1 MAQLSKTVLGKVS
14 GTLGDITF
22 RQRNGKNVIGMRPR
36 HYAPPDDDGSVGR
49 RARFALSAKLAQ
61 GVLYVPELLALWT
74 PQTPAGMSTFNYI
87 IQKNVLVLNP
97 GSVSGLTVIT
107 PNGGFIVNCTS
118 SAVSSDSIA
127 VELAAIGSV
136 WGIDLAK
143 EPNAKLAYVLSLTNP
158 TNETYPDVW
167 FVAGASEP
175 KPLVLNA
182 PLTFNIALSGQ
193 DGVSVESYGDK
204 KLLIALVTLDADGNA
219 VRGSETVMR

>member
-1 MAQLSKTVLGKVS
+1 MAELVKAVLGKVT

-36 HYAPPDDDGSVGR
+36 RYTPPDDEGSVGR
-49 RARFALSAKLAQ
+49 RARFTLTAKLAQ
-61 GVLYVPELLALWT
+61 GVQSVPELLSLWT

-87 IQKNVLVLNP
+87 IQKNILVVNP
-97 GSVSGLTVIT
+97 NSVSGLTVIT

-118 SAVSSDSIA
+118 SAVSADSIA
-127 VELAAIGSV
+127 VELAAIGSI
-136 WGIDLAK
+136 WGIDIAK
-143 EPNAKLAYVLSLTNP
+143 EPNAKLAYILSLTNP
-158 TNETYPDVW
+158 SNASYPNVW

-219 VRGSETVMR
+219 VRGSETVLR